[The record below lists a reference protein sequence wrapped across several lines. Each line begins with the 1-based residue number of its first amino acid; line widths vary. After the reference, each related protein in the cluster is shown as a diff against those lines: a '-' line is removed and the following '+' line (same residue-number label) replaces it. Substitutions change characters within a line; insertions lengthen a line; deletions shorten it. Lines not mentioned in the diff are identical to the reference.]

1 MAASPAATLESDTP
15 TGAVLVV
22 GGGIAGMQASIELAD
37 QGYKV
42 YLVEKNSAIG
52 GHMAQLDKTFP
63 TNDCA
68 MCTISPRLVD
78 VGRHLNIELLTDSE
92 VAEVSGLPGTF
103 SATVRTKPRYIDL
116 ERCNGCGDC
125 AKVCPVAVPN
135 PFNEGLDQRRAA
147 YKLYPQATPDGYA
160 IDKRGVAPCRD
171 ACPTGQRAQ
180 GYISLIAAGRFAEA
194 YRTIKQ
200 DNPFPAICGR
210 ICNARC
216 EDACTRSRI
225 DAPVA
230 IRALKRFV
238 TDTVLSGP
246 RQPLEPV
253 ERRHSER
260 IAIIGAGPCGLTAAQ
275 DLCLAGYGVSVYESL
290 PVAGGMLRVGVP
302 EYRLPAEVVEREIQ
316 DILDLGVE
324 LKLSTPVDSLDKL
337 QAEGFAAVL
346 IAVGAHEG
354 IRLPIPGNE
363 LTGVLINTQFLR
375 DVRLAELDLAT
386 SPASDVRGKRVVV
399 LGGGD
404 VAFDC
409 ARTALRLGAAEVQIA
424 CRGSRGVWPASK
436 HEIAEAREEGIGLH
450 IGLNY
455 LGLIDDGAGA
465 VAGLECER
473 VERFEAGEDGRPIAH
488 VVPDSNFTIAADVA
502 IFSVG
507 QKAGLAFIPE
517 DAGVGIT
524 ASRTIA
530 VDGNTYATDRP
541 GVFAAGDAVSGTA
554 FVIEAVDGGHR
565 AAETIQR
572 YLQGEAVESP
582 EPEIVPIAV
591 IPDSELEAKLQR
603 GEIVP
608 TPQVPVPGIAAAA
621 RRSSFAEIET
631 GYSESEALAEAARC
645 LECGICSEC
654 LACEFA
660 CGVDA
665 VAHQMV
671 EQERRIEVG
680 AVVLA
685 PGYQTYRAELSE
697 EFGYGRLA
705 NVITSLQHERLL
717 SASGPTDGHVQRP
730 SDGRTPKKIAFL
742 QCIGSRDQNHDYC
755 SAVCCMYAAKQAIMA
770 KEHEP
775 DTEVRVFMMD
785 MRSFSKGYEGYYQRA
800 KEKYG
805 VGYTRCR
812 ISGLKERSDSKNLMV
827 RYLDDQNGTMVE
839 EEFDLVVLSVGM
851 EVSQGVRDLGQRLG
865 VELDDYGFCQT
876 VRFDPLQTSRPG
888 IYAVGPFR
896 EPKDIPDSLVEAS
909 GAAAQAGSLLAAG
922 RHTLTRAPDF
932 PPERDVTEEEA
943 RTAVFVCHCGTNI
956 AGFLDVD
963 DVARYAGGLAGV
975 VHTEHTMYACS
986 QDSVAQISDTVR
998 SIGANRV
1005 VIAACTPLTH
1015 EPLFRS
1021 SLRAAGLNPYL
1032 VDMANIR
1039 NQCSWVHSH
1048 DWDRATSKA
1057 KDLVR
1062 MSTARAAALRPLGT
1076 VEMPVE
1082 KAALVIGGGPA
1093 GMTAALTLAE
1103 QGFPVHL
1110 LERDEKLGGNLQHL
1124 HFGLH
1129 EFGIGG
1135 GLASGLEGGDG
1146 PASPSRL
1153 LADLEARLAAN
1164 PLVSVHLVS
1173 KLVASS
1179 GFMGNFASTVRDQNG
1194 VDTEIR
1200 HGVVVVATGGREY
1213 RGEEYG
1219 YGSRPNI
1226 VTQQEFEA
1234 RLASDEKLPDEVV
1247 MIQCVGPADKYCGR
1261 ICCTSALKNA
1271 LVLKRQ
1277 HPEARITILYKDIRT
1292 YGFKE
1297 RLYTQAREA
1306 GILFVRYD
1314 DDHLPQIPVVE
1325 NGQRLKIRAYEPVL
1339 ERHLDLTADLLVLST
1354 LVVPPQAIDEVAARL
1369 KVPFD
1374 MDGFFMEAHAK
1385 LRPMDFLSE
1394 GIFMAGMAHYPKLL
1408 EEAIVHARAAASRAA
1423 TVLSRDTITTGG
1435 AVAAVDQEICV
1446 ACLTCVRSCPFG
1458 APRIAEDL
1466 AGVGDIPGAANIEQA
1481 LCQGCGLCVAAC
1493 PAGAIDL
1500 RHFTNSQVMAKVDAM
1515 FGAKQAEPELV
1526 S

>member
-1 MAASPAATLESDTP
+1 MANGPVIAATGETP

-22 GGGIAGMQASIELAD
+22 GGGIAGMQASLDLAD

-92 VAEVSGLPGTF
+92 VETVAGQPGAF

-116 ERCNGCGDC
+116 ERCNGCGEC
-125 AKVCPVAVPN
+125 AEVCPVAVSN
-135 PFNEGLDQRRAA
+135 DFNEGLNQRRAA
-147 YKLYPQATPDGYA
+147 YKLYPQATPTGFA
-160 IDKRGVAPCRD
+160 IEKRGRAPCRE

-180 GYISLIAAGRFAEA
+180 GYIALVAAGRFDEA
-194 YRTIKQ
+194 YRTIKE

-210 ICNARC
+210 VCNAPC
-216 EDACTRSRI
+216 EDACSRGRV

-238 TDTVLSGP
+238 SDRALAAE
-246 RQPLEPV
+246 RQPVAPA
-253 ERRHSER
+253 ERRHEER

-275 DLCLAGYGVSVYESL
+275 DLCRAGYGVTVYDAL
-290 PVAGGMLRVGVP
+290 PVAGGMLRTGVP
-302 EYRLPAEVVEREIQ
+302 EYRLPADVIEREIQ

-324 LKLSTPVDSLDKL
+324 LKLNTPVGDLDDL
-337 QAEGFAAVL
+337 FAAGHDAVL
-346 IAVGAHEG
+346 IAVGAQEG
-354 IRLPIPGNE
+354 IRLPLAGNDLE
-363 LTGVLINTQFLR
+363 GALINTDFLR
-375 DVRLAELDLAT
+375 QARLDDAA
-386 SPASDVRGKRVVV
+386 AAAQVAGKRVTV

-404 VAFDC
+404 VACDV
-409 ARTALRLGAAEVQIA
+409 ARTALRFGASQVDMVCLEADDA
-424 CRGSRGVWPASK
+424 LPASQ
-436 HEIAEAREEGIGLH
+436 HELSETLAEGVVLH
-450 IGLNY
+450 ASRNPLR
-455 LGLIDDGAGA
+455 LVDDGSGY
-465 VAGLECER
+465 VAGLECQHINGFDFDAE
-473 VERFEAGEDGRPIAH
+473 GRLQVTAIVNSQH
-488 VVPDSNFTIAADVA
+488 TIDCEVM

-507 QKAGLAFIPE
+507 QRVAPGFT
-517 DAGVGIT
+517 VGEEGQGFT
-524 ASRTIA
+524 PRRTIA
-530 VDGNTYATDRP
+530 VDAESCRTERP
-541 GVFAAGDAVSGTA
+541 GVFAAGDATTGTT
-554 FVIEAVDGGHR
+554 FIVDAVAHGHR
-565 AAETIQR
+565 AAAAIGR
-572 YLQGEAVESP
+572 HLRGE
-582 EPEIVPIAV
+582 
-591 IPDSELEAKLQR
+591 DSELPRSLVPVAEISDHELESRRNQ
-603 GEIVP
+603 GEIVA
-608 TPQVPVPGIAAAA
+608 TPQVPVPAMAAEE
-621 RRSSFAEIET
+621 RRQSFAEVESVYCET
-631 GYSESEALAEAARC
+631 EALAEAARC
-645 LECGICSEC
+645 LDCGICSEC
-654 LACEFA
+654 LACDFA

-665 VAHQMV
+665 VAHEMV
-671 EQERRIEVG
+671 EQERQIEVG

-697 EFGYGRLA
+697 EFGFGRFP

-717 SASGPTDGHVQRP
+717 SASGPTNGHVQRP
-730 SDGRTPKKIAFL
+730 SDSQTPKKIAFL
-742 QCIGSRDQNHDYC
+742 QCVGSRDQGHDYC

-775 DTEVRVFMMD
+775 ATEVRVFMMD

-800 KEKYG
+800 KEKYD

-812 ISGLKERSDSKNLMV
+812 ISGLKERPESKNLMV
-827 RYLDDQNGTMVE
+827 RYLDDDGGGMIE

-876 VRFDPLQTSRPG
+876 VHFDPLQTSRPG

-909 GAAAQAGSLLAAG
+909 GAAAQVGGLLAAG
-922 RHTLTRAPDF
+922 RHTLTQAENF
-932 PPERDVTEEEA
+932 PPERDVSEEEA

-963 DVARYAGGLAGV
+963 AVSGYAGSLPGV

-986 QDSVAQISDTVR
+986 QDNIAQISETVR
-998 SIGANRV
+998 QTGANRV

-1015 EPLFRS
+1015 EPLFQS

-1048 DWDRATSKA
+1048 DWDRATHKA

-1076 VEMPVE
+1076 AEMPVE
-1082 KAALVIGGGPA
+1082 KAALVVGGGPA

-1103 QGFPVHL
+1103 QGFPVNL
-1110 LERDEKLGGNLQHL
+1110 VERGETLGGNLRHL
-1124 HFGLH
+1124 HFGLQ

-1135 GLASGLEGGDG
+1135 GLGNGNS
-1146 PASPSRL
+1146 PATPRQL
-1153 LADLEARLAAN
+1153 LADLEERLDAN
-1164 PLVSVHLVS
+1164 PLVNVHLNSEV
-1173 KLVASS
+1173 VDSS
-1179 GFMGNFASTVRDQNG
+1179 GFMGNFSATVRNASG
-1194 VDTEIR
+1194 GDTDIR
-1200 HGVVVVATGGREY
+1200 HGVVVVATGGQEY

-1219 YGSRPNI
+1219 YGSRPDI

-1234 RLASDEKLPDEVV
+1234 RLAGDQEPPQSVV
-1247 MIQCVGPADKYCGR
+1247 MIQCVGPAEKYCGR

-1271 LVLKRQ
+1271 LVLKQRN
-1277 HPEARITILYKDIRT
+1277 PESRITILYKDIRT

-1314 DDHLPQIPVVE
+1314 DDHVPEVE
-1325 NGQRLKIRAYEPVL
+1325 AGERLTVRAYEPVL
-1339 ERHLDLTADLLVLST
+1339 GRDLDLPPDLLVLST
-1354 LVVPPQAIDEVAARL
+1354 PVVPPQAARDLAARL
-1369 KVPFD
+1369 KVSFD

-1385 LRPMDFLSE
+1385 MRPMDFLSE

-1466 AGVGDIPGAANIEQA
+1466 SGVGNIAGAANIESA

>member
-1 MAASPAATLESDTP
+1 MAARPAATPQDNTVS
-15 TGAVLVV
+15 GAVLVV

-37 QGYKV
+37 SGYKV

-92 VAEVSGLPGTF
+92 VEAVTGSPGAF
-103 SATVRTKPRYIDL
+103 SARLRTKPRYIDL

-135 PFNEGLDQRRAA
+135 AFNEGLNQRRAA
-147 YKLYPQATPDGYA
+147 YKLYPQATPDGFA
-160 IDKRGVAPCRD
+160 IDKRGLAPCRD

-180 GYISLIAAGRFAEA
+180 GYIALIAAGRYDEA
-194 YRTIKQ
+194 YRTIKE

-216 EDACTRSRI
+216 EEACSRGRV
-225 DAPVA
+225 DAPIA

-238 TDTVLSGP
+238 TDTQMAGP
-246 RQPLEPV
+246 RQPVEPA
-253 ERRHSER
+253 ERRHDQR

-275 DLCLAGYGVSVYESL
+275 DLCRAGYGVTIYEAL
-290 PVAGGMLRVGVP
+290 PLAGGILRVGVP
-302 EYRLPAEVVEREIQ
+302 EYRLPAEIVEREIQ

-324 LKLSTPVDSLDKL
+324 LKLNTPVESLDAL
-337 QAEGFAAVL
+337 QAEGYAAVL

-363 LTGVLINTQFLR
+363 LAGVLINTQFLR
-375 DVRLAELDLAT
+375 DVRLAETDLAT
-386 SPASDVRGKRVVV
+386 SPASAVKSRRVVV

-409 ARTALRLGAAEVQIA
+409 ARTALRLGASAVEIA
-424 CRGSRGVWPASK
+424 CRGSRGVWPASD
-436 HEIAEAREEGIGLH
+436 HELAEARAEGIGLH

-455 LGLIDDGAGA
+455 LGLIDDGSGA

-473 VERFEAGEDGRPIAH
+473 VERFEAGEDGRPVAH
-488 VVPDSNFTIAADVA
+488 VAPDSRFTIAAEVA

-530 VDGNTYATDRP
+530 VDGNTFATDRP

-565 AAETIQR
+565 AAATIQR
-572 YLQGEAVESP
+572 YLEGEAIEVAEP
-582 EPEIVPIAV
+582 EPVPTV
-591 IPDSELEAKLQR
+591 EIPDSELEAKLAR

-608 TPQVPVPGIAAAA
+608 APQVPVPTVAAEA
-621 RRSSFAEIET
+621 RRDNFAEIET
-631 GYSESEALAEAARC
+631 GYSEAEAQAEAARC
-645 LECGICSEC
+645 LDCGVCAEC
-654 LACEFA
+654 LACDFA

-665 VAHQMV
+665 IAHEMV
-671 EQERRIEVG
+671 EQKRQIEVG

-697 EFGYGRLA
+697 EFGFGRYA

-730 SDGRTPKKIAFL
+730 SDGETPKKIAFL

-775 DTEVRVFMMD
+775 ETEVRVFMMD

-812 ISGLKERSDSKNLMV
+812 ISGLKEQPGSKNLLV
-827 RYLDDQNGTMVE
+827 RYLDDGGNGMVE

-851 EVSQGVRDLGQRLG
+851 EISQGVRDLGRRLG

-876 VRFDPLQTSRPG
+876 QHFDPLQTSRPG

-909 GAAAQAGSLLAAG
+909 AAAAQIGGLLAAG

-932 PPERDVTEEEA
+932 PPERDVSEEEA

-963 DVARYAGGLAGV
+963 AVAQYAGGLSGV
-975 VHTEHTMYACS
+975 IHTEHTMYACS
-986 QDSVAQISDTVR
+986 QDSIAQISDTVR
-998 SIGANRV
+998 QTGANRV

-1048 DWDRATSKA
+1048 DWDRATGKA

-1062 MSTARAAALRPLGT
+1062 MSTARAAALEPLGT
-1076 VEMPVE
+1076 SEMAVE

-1093 GMTAALTLAE
+1093 GMTAALALAE

-1110 LERDEKLGGNLQHL
+1110 VERDEALGGNLRHL
-1124 HFGLH
+1124 HFGLV

-1135 GLASGLEGGDG
+1135 GLSDG
-1146 PASPSRL
+1146 KPASPGEL
-1153 LADLEARLAAN
+1153 LADLEARLAAD
-1164 PLVSVHLVS
+1164 PLVTLHLAS
-1173 KLVASS
+1173 ELVASS
-1179 GFMGNFASTVRDQNG
+1179 GFMGNFASTLRDKDG
-1194 VDTEIR
+1194 RDSEIR

-1213 RGEEYG
+1213 RGDEYG
-1219 YGSRPNI
+1219 LGSRPDI
-1226 VTQQEFEA
+1226 VTQQEFET
-1234 RLASDEKLPDEVV
+1234 RLAADETPDEVV
-1247 MIQCVGPADKYCGR
+1247 MIQCVGPAEKYCGR

-1271 LVLKRQ
+1271 LVLKRR
-1277 HPEARITILYKDIRT
+1277 HPESRITILYKDIRT

-1314 DDHLPQIPVVE
+1314 DGRPPLVPAVE
-1325 NGQRLKIRAYEPVL
+1325 PGERLTVRAHEPILGREL
-1339 ERHLDLTADLLVLST
+1339 ELAADLLVLST
-1354 LVVPPQAIDEVAARL
+1354 PVVPHPAAGDVAVRL

-1458 APRIAEDL
+1458 APRIAKDL
-1466 AGVGDIPGAANIEQA
+1466 AGVGAIAGAAHIESA

-1500 RHFTNSQVMAKVDAM
+1500 RHFTDSQIMAKVDAM
-1515 FGAKQAEPELV
+1515 FGPTGPQPQPQPEPV
-1526 S
+1526 G